1 MTADAYL
8 EYHTTKHSNTQTDP
22 LEVILKCIS
31 NNPLAYADANTT
43 SNSHNTQFHQQTKIP
58 SKEGQRIKRI
68 TVSKAVKLSIMITDK
83 KL

>member
-1 MTADAYL
+1 MPMQPVTVII
-8 EYHTTKHSNTQTDP
+8 HS
-22 LEVILKCIS
+22 VISK
-31 NNPLAYADANTT
+31 
-43 SNSHNTQFHQQTKIP
+43 QKIP